1 MDDWEEKVR
10 VRAYHIWE
18 RQGRTGNPFDHWHE
32 AERKLKAEGA
42 AGPSQDRPGATVEE
56 ATPVEAVEA
65 AQAATPGS
73 LDARA
78 SDDYTDA
85 YPAALR

>member
-10 VRAYHIWE
+10 VRAYQIWE

-32 AERKLKAEGA
+32 AERELKAEVA
-42 AGPSQDRPGATVEE
+42 AGTSQDRPEATVEE

-65 AQAATPGS
+65 EQAATPGS
-73 LDARA
+73 ADRKD
-78 SDDYTDA
+78 SSGS
-85 YPAALR
+85 

>member
-18 RQGRTGNPFDHWHE
+18 QQGRTGSPNDHWHE
-32 AERKLKAEGA
+32 TERELRAQET
-42 AGPSQDRPGATVEE
+42 AGTSYDRPEATVEE

-65 AQAATPGS
+65 AQAAAPG
-73 LDARA
+73 
-78 SDDYTDA
+78 
-85 YPAALR
+85 PADNDSSGS